1 MLDNVIY
8 NQPSDRPQQDMTVIN
23 VPGDKP
29 WTYDTTKQ
37 DFRDALQSGSRRFL
51 IDKRAHTTPIDQP
64 QSVKTAHELGECLNR
79 TGAKMAFVLNEQDH
93 AEKVMCL
100 AIMQAGGQV
109 LSTFELSEAIKWLN
123 GDIA

>member
-1 MLDNVIY
+1 MLDRQIY
-8 NQPSDRPQQDMTVIN
+8 DHGPAAPAQDMTIIN
-23 VPGDKP
+23 IPAGKS

-37 DFRDALQSGSRRFL
+37 EFCDALNAGTRRFL
-51 IDKRAHTTPIDQP
+51 IDKRVHTTPINQP
-64 QSVKTAHELGECLNR
+64 QSVEKAHQLGACLNR
-79 TGAKMAFVLNEQDH
+79 TGSKMAFVLNEQDH

-109 LSTFELSEAIKWLN
+109 LSTFDMSEAIKWLN